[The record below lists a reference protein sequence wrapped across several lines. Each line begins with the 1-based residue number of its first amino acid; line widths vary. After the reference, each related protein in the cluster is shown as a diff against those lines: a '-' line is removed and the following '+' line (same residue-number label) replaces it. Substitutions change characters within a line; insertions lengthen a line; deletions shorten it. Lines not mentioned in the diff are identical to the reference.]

1 MRVLV
6 VEDHAT
12 LADRIAQ
19 GLRQAGMAVDA
30 AYDGG
35 SALEAAAA
43 TAYDVIVLDR
53 DLPAVHGDRV
63 CRALS
68 GSGPRI
74 LMLTAAGG
82 VNDLVDGLELGA
94 DDYLGK
100 PFVFAELV
108 ARVRALSRR
117 TPSAPPLLRHGDLTV
132 DRARHRAARG
142 SCPLSLTRKEFG
154 VLEALLAADG
164 AVVSAEE
171 LLEHVWDAATDPFSN
186 IVSVTMARLR
196 RKLGDPPLIETVV
209 GRGYRM

>member
-12 LADRIAQ
+12 LAARIAQ

-30 AYDGG
+30 VHDGG
-35 SALEAAAA
+35 AALEAAAL
-43 TAYDVIVLDR
+43 TTYDVIVLDR
-53 DLPAVHGDRV
+53 DLPVVHGDRV
-63 CRALS
+63 CRTVA

-74 LMLTAAGG
+74 LMLTAAAE
-82 VNDLVDGLELGA
+82 VDDRIDGLELGA

-117 TPSAPPLLRHGDLTV
+117 APSSPPVLRREDLRV
-132 DRARHRAARG
+132 DRARHRASRG
-142 SCPLSLTRKEFG
+142 SRPLSLTRKEFG
-154 VLEALLAADG
+154 VLELLMAADG

-171 LLEHVWDAATDPFSN
+171 LLEHVWDAELDPFSN

>member
-12 LADRIAQ
+12 LAGRIVQ

-30 AYDGG
+30 VRDG
-35 SALEAAAA
+35 AAALDVVA
-43 TAYDVIVLDR
+43 LTAYDVIVLDR
-53 DLPAVHGDRV
+53 DLPVVHGDRV
-63 CRALS
+63 CRAVA

-74 LMLTAAGG
+74 LMLTAASG
-82 VNDLVDGLELGA
+82 VDDRVDGLELGA

-108 ARVRALSRR
+108 ARVRALHRR
-117 TPSAPPLLRHGDLTV
+117 APSAPPILHRADLTV
-132 DRARHRAARG
+132 DRARHRATR
-142 SCPLSLTRKEFG
+142 SSRPLSLTRKEFG
-154 VLEALLAADG
+154 ILEMLLAADG
-164 AVVSAEE
+164 ILVSAEE
-171 LLEHVWDAATDPFSN
+171 LLDHVWDASTDPFSN

-209 GRGYRM
+209 GKGYRM